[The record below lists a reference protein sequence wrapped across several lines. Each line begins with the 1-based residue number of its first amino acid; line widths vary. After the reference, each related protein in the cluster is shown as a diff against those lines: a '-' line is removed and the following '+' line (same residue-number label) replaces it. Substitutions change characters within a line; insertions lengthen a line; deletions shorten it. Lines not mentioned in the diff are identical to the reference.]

1 MFLFL
6 IGITIFLV
14 VDSIYVIPTADNI
27 ANDYCKSLG
36 FDQYKSYSRIGM
48 WSINPIGIKC
58 EYAEKY
64 TDLGVRN
71 N

>member
-14 VDSIYVIPTADNI
+14 VDSIYVIPTADNA

-48 WSINPIGIKC
+48 WSVVPIGIKC
-58 EYAEKY
+58 EYA
-64 TDLGVRN
+64 
-71 N
+71 